1 MTYDDQ
7 AGERWSNTFTKDT
20 TSNYFVL
27 DTYVFLPNPSEVKNL
42 ELDINQVTANGETII
57 LSTQCSGEI
66 GQWEYGDSVGKHD
79 HWKSS
84 GIKCNPA
91 EWKANVWHHI
101 QIGEHRDGT
110 NGFVTHDYVILDGVQ
125 SISRMRRLNLRTSWA
140 GGRATLIPNSRSREQ
155 ARAADRS
162 RLISTTLRF
171 TAGPSNSCASPGL
184 SPGRWPPLRAAI
196 VVCTR
201 EWPRHT

>member
-1 MTYDDQ
+1 MYPASTPVYGDARKFYMTYDDQ
-7 AGERWSNTFTKDT
+7 AGERWSDTFTKDPD
-20 TSNYFVL
+20 SNYFVL
-27 DTYVFLPNPSEVKNL
+27 DTYVFLPNPSELKNL
-42 ELDINQVTANGETII
+42 ELDINQVISNGETII

-125 SISRMRRLNLRTSWA
+125 SFFKD
-140 GGRATLIPNSRSREQ
+140 ATLESAHFLGWGAGDINTQFQIEGASKGSGSVT
-155 ARAADRS
+155 AY
-162 RLISTTLRF
+162 IHNF
-171 TAGPSNSCASPGL
+171 TVY
-184 SPGRWPPLRAAI
+184 RW
-196 VVCTR
+196 TQ
-201 EWPRHT
+201 